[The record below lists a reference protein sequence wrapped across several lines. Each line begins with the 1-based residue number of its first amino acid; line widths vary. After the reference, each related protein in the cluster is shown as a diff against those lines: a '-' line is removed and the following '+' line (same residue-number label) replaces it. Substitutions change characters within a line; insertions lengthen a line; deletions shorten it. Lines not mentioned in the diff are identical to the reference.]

1 MKTNIFK
8 SAVLAVGLLGFIS
21 CSDNFLNSDPITDV
35 TEDNFYLNEKD
46 FNRAL
51 VGCYD
56 ALRTIWDDGVAFP
69 IASEIMSDD
78 CFGGTGKGDGK
89 AYKMLNNFNILTD
102 AGNVN
107 QFNNTWISYY
117 KAIYRYNKLLSKLDK
132 ASVDT
137 VARKRIEGETR
148 FLRAYTYFDM
158 VRLWGNIPLKLE
170 PTDANEPQAKA
181 DDVYKVIASDLKFA
195 ADKMNSE
202 SWSGSWA
209 TDNDGH
215 ATSWAAKSLLARVF
229 LFYTGY
235 YNKET
240 LPSNDGVIT
249 KQQVLAG
256 LEDVITNGGFSL
268 VPEYKNLW
276 LSTSYKTLKKG
287 GKSGQDILAP
297 GTYAGEGNSEIV
309 FAIKY
314 NNTAYWDKNIG
325 SNKWLVQIGVR
336 GENAGYPYGQGW
348 GGATVNPK
356 LVEAFGTDPRK
367 DLSIISV
374 EKELPGTGIFKLAKH
389 IEDMQDYTGY
399 MNKKYTPLSNPDG
412 TSYAAYVCPNT
423 NTSFMI
429 CQFQDYFSIR
439 YADVLLMA
447 AELGSAS
454 AQDYFNQ
461 VRNRAYYPK
470 TAPIRTVN
478 KENIMKERMLEFA
491 FEGFR
496 YWDLLRQGIE
506 TAATTIEQ
514 AENGVEVKTAGQK
527 EVLSVSAASI
537 RATEGLQQIPNTQIT
552 LSNNLLKQNKGW
564 E

>member
-8 SAVLAVGLLGFIS
+8 STVLAVGLLGLFS
-21 CSDNFLNSDPITDV
+21 CSENFLDSDPITDV
-35 TEDNFYLNEKD
+35 TDSNFYLNEKD
-46 FNRAL
+46 CNRAL

-56 ALRTIWDDGVAFP
+56 ALRSVWDAGIAFP
-69 IASEIMSDD
+69 VASEVMSDD

-89 AYKMLNNFNILTD
+89 AYKMLNDFNKSTD

-107 QFNNTWISYY
+107 QFNDTWIGYY
-117 KAIYRYNKLLSKLDK
+117 KAIYRYNKLLSKLDQ
-132 ASVDT
+132 ANLDT
-137 VARKRIEGETR
+137 VARRKIEGEAR

-158 VRLWGNIPLKLE
+158 VRLWGNIPLKLQ
-170 PTDANEPQAKA
+170 PTDTNEPQAKA
-181 DDVYKVIASDLKFA
+181 DDVYKAIVSDLKFA
-195 ADKMNSE
+195 ADSMKSE
-202 SWSGSWA
+202 SWSASWA
-209 TDNDGH
+209 ADNDGH
-215 ATSWAAKSLLARVF
+215 ATSWAAKSLMARVF

-240 LPSNDGVIT
+240 LPSNNGDIT
-249 KQQVLAG
+249 KEQVLAG
-256 LEDVITNGGFSL
+256 LEDVIEKGGFSL

-287 GKSGQDILAP
+287 GKSGQDILGL

-325 SNKWLVQIGVR
+325 SNKWMVQIGVR

-356 LVEAFGTDPRK
+356 MVEAFGTDPRK
-367 DLSIISV
+367 DLSIIDV
-374 EKELPGTGIFKLAKH
+374 AKELPGTGNFKLAKH

-447 AELGSAS
+447 AELGNN
-454 AQDYFNQ
+454 QNYFDQ

-470 TAPIRTVN
+470 VAPARAVN
-478 KENIMKERMLEFA
+478 KENIMKERMVEFA
-491 FEGFR
+491 FEGLR
-496 YWDLLRQGIE
+496 YWDLLRQGIDK
-506 TAATTIEQ
+506 AAITIEQ
-514 AENGVEVKTAGQK
+514 AENGIEVKTAAQTEK
-527 EVLSVSAASI
+527 ITVSATAIST
-537 RATEGLQQIPNTQIT
+537 AAGLQQIPNTQIT